1 MPSTNGHGAKPE
13 RVALYL
19 RVSSEEQR
27 EAGTI
32 QTQREFLLRHA
43 ERSGFE
49 VVEMYADDGI
59 SGTVPLHKRPEGA
72 RLLNDA
78 AAGAFQTVLLY
89 KLDRLGRTQLG
100 ILNAADKLERMGVAL
115 RSATEHFETVSP
127 QGRLMF
133 QLMGSFAEF
142 ERETIKE
149 RTRHGLHRAWRNGR
163 QTGTIPYGYTIAKDG
178 SLALVPE
185 QAQVVRQIFENI
197 AAGATLYSEVKRLNT
212 LGIPPPGWR
221 YRRKK
226 HLPGTCWKEPTVH
239 DMLHRRAYSGVHEVK
254 VDGGKGRIERE
265 VPAVVS
271 PEMQECAL
279 RTLKENKRY
288 SGGKPKRNYLLSG
301 LITCAVCGCHC
312 SGRSSTAKGKRY
324 SYYRCTD
331 DHPSRGLRAPRKHSP
346 NIPAQWLE
354 GTVWE
359 DVRHFLREPG
369 EVLER
374 MRRQREDADDTG
386 ELEARIED
394 LSARLAAKRKERD
407 NYIRLCARGSI
418 SESELDSYLAGLG
431 IEAETTQLLL
441 EDARSELAAREHD
454 RLAAQNVEAWLL
466 ALRDRV
472 EEVEEDTPEAYQKR
486 RQLVKLLV
494 SGVKA
499 GWDADGRIDVRIT
512 YRFGP
517 PEVPDSGELFAIGIN
532 DSP

>member
-1 MPSTNGHGAKPE
+1 MPSTNGHGSKPE
-13 RVALYL
+13 QVALYL

-27 EAGTI
+27 DAGTI
-32 QTQREFLLRHA
+32 ETQREFLLHHA

-49 VVEMYADDGI
+49 VAETYADDGI

-72 RLLNDA
+72 RLLEDA
-78 AAGAFQTVLLY
+78 GEGKFQTVLVY

-100 ILNAADKLERMGVAL
+100 ILNAADRLEGMSIAL

-133 QLMGSFAEF
+133 QMLGSFAEF
-142 ERETIKE
+142 ERASIRE
-149 RTRHGLHRAWRNGR
+149 RTRDGLHRAWRNGR
-163 QTGTIPYGYTIAKDG
+163 QTGTIPYGYTIAGDG

-239 DMLHRRAYSGVHEVK
+239 DILHRRAYSGVHEVK
-254 VDGGKGRIERE
+254 VDGGRGRIERE

-271 PEMQECAL
+271 PELQECAL
-279 RTLKENKRY
+279 RTLKQNKRY
-288 SGGKPKRNYLLSG
+288 SGGKPKRNYILSG
-301 LITCAVCGCHC
+301 LITCAVCGCSC
-312 SGRSSTAKGKRY
+312 SGQSSMSKGKRY

-331 DHPSRGLRAPRKHSP
+331 DHPSRGLRAPRGHSP
-346 NIPAQWLE
+346 NVPAPWLE
-354 GTVWE
+354 ATVWE

-369 EVLER
+369 DVLER
-374 MRRQREDADDTG
+374 MRRQHAGADDAG
-386 ELEARIED
+386 ELEARVED
-394 LSARLAAKRKERD
+394 LSTRLAAKHKERD

-418 SESELDSYLAGLG
+418 SEPELDSYLAGLG
-431 IEAETTQLLL
+431 IEAESIQLLL
-441 EDARSELAAREHD
+441 EDARSELAAKEHD
-454 RLAAQNVEAWLL
+454 RLAAQSAEEWLL

-486 RQLVKLLV
+486 SQLVKLLV
-494 SGVKA
+494 SGVTA
-499 GWDADGRIDVRIT
+499 GWDADGRLDVRIT

-517 PEVPDSGELFAIGIN
+517 PEGSDRGDVFAIGIN
-532 DSP
+532 DTP

>member
-1 MPSTNGHGAKPE
+1 MPSTNGHGSTPE
-13 RVALYL
+13 RIALYL

-27 EAGTI
+27 DAGTI
-32 QTQREFLLRHA
+32 ETQREFLLRHA

-49 VVEMYADDGI
+49 VAETYADDGI
-59 SGTVPLHKRPEGA
+59 SGTVQLHKRPEGA
-72 RLLNDA
+72 RLLDDA
-78 AAGAFQTVLLY
+78 AAGTFQTVLVY

-100 ILNAADKLERMGVAL
+100 ILNAADRLESMGVAL
-115 RSATEHFETVSP
+115 RSATEHFETVTP

-133 QLMGSFAEF
+133 QMLGSFAEF
-142 ERETIKE
+142 ERASIRE
-149 RTRHGLHRAWRNGR
+149 RTRDGLHRAYRNGR

-185 QAQVVRQIFENI
+185 QAQIVRQIFENI

-212 LGIPPPGWR
+212 LGVPPPGWR

-226 HLPGTCWKEPTVH
+226 HLPGTYWKEPTVH
-239 DMLHRRAYSGVHEVK
+239 DILHRRAYSGVHEVK
-254 VDGGKGRIERE
+254 VDGGKGLIERE

-271 PEMQECAL
+271 PELQELAL

-288 SGGKPKRNYLLSG
+288 SGGKPKRDYLLSS
-301 LITCAVCGCHC
+301 LITCAICGCRC

-331 DHPSRGLRAPRKHSP
+331 DHPSRGLRAPRGHSP

-354 GTVWE
+354 ATVWE

-374 MRRQREDADDTG
+374 MRSQHEDGDDTG
-386 ELEARIED
+386 EIEARIED

-418 SESELDSYLAGLG
+418 SENELDSYLAGLG

-441 EDARSELAAREHD
+441 GDARSELAAREQD
-454 RLAAQNVEAWLL
+454 RLAAQGAEEWLL
-466 ALRDRV
+466 ALRDHV
-472 EEVEEDTPEAYQKR
+472 EEVEGDTPEAYQKR

-494 SGVKA
+494 SGITA

-517 PEVPDSGELFAIGIN
+517 PEGLDREEVFATGIN

>member
-1 MPSTNGHGAKPE
+1 MPSTNGHGPKPE

-19 RVSSEEQR
+19 RVGSEEQR
-27 EAGTI
+27 DAGTI
-32 QTQREFLLRHA
+32 ETQREFLLRHA

-49 VVEMYADDGI
+49 VAETYADDSI

-72 RLLNDA
+72 RLLEDA
-78 AAGAFQTVLLY
+78 GEDRFHTVLVY

-100 ILNAADKLERMGVAL
+100 ILNAADRLEGMGIAL

-133 QLMGSFAEF
+133 QMLGSFAEF
-142 ERETIKE
+142 ERASIRE
-149 RTRHGLHRAWRNGR
+149 RTRDGLHRAWRNGR
-163 QTGTIPYGYTIAKDG
+163 QTGTIPYGYTIAGDG

-239 DMLHRRAYSGVHEVK
+239 DILHRRAYSGAHEVK
-254 VDGGKGRIERE
+254 VDGGRGRIERE

-271 PEMQECAL
+271 PELQECAL

-288 SGGKPKRNYLLSG
+288 SGGKPKRSYLLSG

-331 DHPSRGLRAPRKHSP
+331 NHPSRGLRAPRGHSP

-354 GTVWE
+354 ATVWE

-369 EVLER
+369 DVLER
-374 MRRQREDADDTG
+374 MRRQHDAADDPG

-394 LSARLAAKRKERD
+394 LSARLEAKRKERD

-418 SESELDSYLAGLG
+418 SEPELDSYLAGLG
-431 IEAETTQLLL
+431 IEAESIQLLL
-441 EDARSELAAREHD
+441 EDARSELAAKEHD
-454 RLAAQNVEAWLL
+454 RLAAQSAEEWLL

-472 EEVEEDTPEAYQKR
+472 EEVEEDTPGAYQKR
-486 RQLVKLLV
+486 SQLVKLLV
-494 SGVKA
+494 SGVTA
-499 GWDADGRIDVRIT
+499 RWDADGRIDVRIT

-517 PEVPDSGELFAIGIN
+517 PEVPGRGDVFAVGIN

>member
-1 MPSTNGHGAKPE
+1 MPSTNGQGSKPE

-27 EAGTI
+27 DAGTI
-32 QTQREFLLRHA
+32 ETQREFLLRHA

-49 VVEMYADDGI
+49 VAETYADDGI

-72 RLLNDA
+72 RLLDDA
-78 AAGAFQTVLLY
+78 FRGAFQTVLVY

-100 ILNAADKLERMGVAL
+100 ILNAADKLEGMGIAL
-115 RSATEHFETVSP
+115 RSATEHFETVTP

-133 QLMGSFAEF
+133 QMLGSFAEF
-142 ERETIKE
+142 ERASIRE
-149 RTRHGLHRAWRNGR
+149 RT
-163 QTGTIPYGYTIAKDG
+163 
-178 SLALVPE
+178 
-185 QAQVVRQIFENI
+185 
-197 AAGATLYSEVKRLNT
+197 
-212 LGIPPPGWR
+212 
-221 YRRKK
+221 
-226 HLPGTCWKEPTVH
+226 
-239 DMLHRRAYSGVHEVK
+239 HEVK
-254 VDGGKGRIERE
+254 VNGGKARIERE

-271 PEMQECAL
+271 PELQELAL

-288 SGGKPKRNYLLSG
+288 SGGKPKRNYLHSG
-301 LITCAVCGCHC
+301 LITCAICGCRC

-331 DHPSRGLRAPRKHSP
+331 DHPSRGLRAPRGHSP
-346 NIPAQWLE
+346 NISAQWLE
-354 GTVWE
+354 VTVWE

-374 MRRQREDADDTG
+374 MRRQNDAADDTG

-394 LSARLAAKRKERD
+394 LSTRLTAKRKERD

-418 SESELDSYLAGLG
+418 SEPELDSYLAGLG
-431 IEAETTQLLL
+431 IEAESIQLLL
-441 EDARSELAAREHD
+441 EDVRSELAAKEHD
-454 RLAAQNVEAWLL
+454 RQAAQSAQAWLL

-486 RQLVKLLV
+486 RQLTKLLV
-494 SGVKA
+494 SGITA
-499 GWDADGRIDVRIT
+499 GWDADGRLDVRIT

-517 PEVPDSGELFAIGIN
+517 PETADSGELFAIGIN